1 MNLEKLK
8 FIINE
13 KGTMS
18 TSEKKVL
25 LSSYKELFK
34 EIYGYDI
41 LSKYEKNKLKL
52 KNTNV
57 FEDTFIN
64 SIDVL
69 KSLKEDENISLLMV
83 YNENNNIVGF
93 GRIKKIKKN
102 FGISFFN
109 NLKINSLN
117 ISNDKVLCVSD
128 FAIVDKYCEYKYDLW
143 KKSIKFIESVATIQG
158 YDKLY
163 VEIPL
168 NSPLLFRADDLGFAE
183 SPEDIPVS
191 IIPRTR
197 ILNKFLEGKKDA
209 KFNSY
214 Y

>member
-52 KNTNV
+52 KNANV

-102 FGISFFN
+102 FGLSVFN

-128 FAIVDKYCEYKYDLW
+128 FAVVDKYYEYKYDLW
-143 KKSIKFIESVATIQG
+143 KKSIKFVESVATIQG

-168 NSPLLFRADDLGFAE
+168 NSPLLFRADDLGFVE

-191 IIPRTR
+191 IMPRTR

-214 Y
+214 N